1 MKKMKLFLAYSSYWR
16 IVDIVNTNNTQWI
29 EKTAQI
35 FGISF
40 DAAKAM
46 CDKASERNTKTHT
59 AGKCLAEAVQSGLAL
74 RGGIANASAFAK

>member
-1 MKKMKLFLAYSSYWR
+1 MKLFLAYASGWR
-16 IVDIVNTNNTQWI
+16 IMNTVNTKNTQWI
-29 EKTAQI
+29 KKTAQI

-46 CDKASERNTKTHT
+46 CDKANERNTKTHT

>member
-1 MKKMKLFLAYSSYWR
+1 MNT
-16 IVDIVNTNNTQWI
+16 VNTKNTQWI
-29 EKTAQI
+29 KKTAQI

-46 CDKASERNTKTHT
+46 CDKANERNTKTHT
-59 AGKCLAEAVQSGLAL
+59 AGKCLAKAVQSGLAL

>member
-1 MKKMKLFLAYSSYWR
+1 VIFFLAYASRWR

-46 CDKASERNTKTHT
+46 CDKANERNTKTHT

-74 RGGIANASAFAK
+74 RGGIANATAFAK